1 MGTGQSRGT
10 VLICRTSP
18 REFGQECHYMQM
30 LNRVNTHAPS
40 VYELLGLRKGHEGWR
55 KKYGVVLTMMRS
67 IVSFLLTI
75 TINSINDTGF
85 HNEAHVAET
94 SYSFKPLAFSDPPLF
109 VTTSRSC
116 FVV

>member
-1 MGTGQSRGT
+1 
-10 VLICRTSP
+10 
-18 REFGQECHYMQM
+18 MQM